1 MIAGKPRECLEPAR
15 CLPVHD
21 HADVLVAGGGPAG
34 IAAALSAARSGA
46 RVRLLEIHGC
56 LGGVWTAGLLSN
68 VIDWENKTGIMAEIV
83 AALDAQGARAK
94 PRGTYD
100 AEAMKRTLERLCL
113 DAGIHIR
120 LHTQVVAALC
130 DDHNRLTTVITES
143 KSGRQAWQAKVF
155 IDTTGDGDLAA
166 LAGCG
171 FDMGRP
177 RNGQTQPMSL
187 MALLAGIEADQI
199 RPFICGEQYG
209 HEVPKENLLA
219 ALHAAGIIPSY
230 DKPTLFRIYDNLFAL
245 MANHEYGMNGTD
257 ADDLTRATLKARAE
271 VNRIVDA
278 MRSLGGAWSA
288 LRLVATAEHIG
299 VRDGRRIHG
308 RYTVTVD
315 DLVRGVRHDDAAC
328 RATFCVDIH
337 STNPISGK
345 GFGAEGVKTIPY
357 DIPLR
362 ALIARDVDGLL
373 MAGRCIS
380 GDFLAHGSYRVT
392 GNAAAMGETAGLC
405 AARAART
412 NRLPHTIAFD
422 EIREEIRCASQIISE
437 HRTNQENQA
446 VATSIHTPA

>member
-1 MIAGKPRECLEPAR
+1 MIAGKSGECFEPVR

-46 RVRLLEIHGC
+46 RVRLLEVHGC
-56 LGGVWTAGLLSN
+56 LGGVWTAGLLCN
-68 VIDWENKTGIMAEIV
+68 VIDWKNKGGIMAEII

-100 AEAMKRTLERLCL
+100 AEAMKRILDRLCL

-120 LHTQVVAALC
+120 LHTQVVAAPC

-143 KSGRQAWQAKVF
+143 KSGREAWQAKVF

-177 RNGQTQPMSL
+177 CNGQTQPMSL
-187 MALLAGIEADQI
+187 MALLTGIEAEQV
-199 RPFICGEQYG
+199 RRFICGELFG
-209 HEVPKENLLA
+209 HKTPKENLLS
-219 ALHAAGIIPSY
+219 ALNSVGVVPSY
-230 DKPTLFRIYDNLFAL
+230 GNPTLFRIYDNLFAL
-245 MANHEYGMNGTD
+245 MANHEYGMKGTD
-257 ADDLTRATLKARAE
+257 ADDLTRATLEARAE
-271 VNRIVDA
+271 VNRIVET
-278 MRSLGGAWSA
+278 MRSLGDAWSA

-299 VRDGRRIHG
+299 VREGRRIHG
-308 RYTVTVD
+308 RYTVTMD
-315 DLVRGVRHDDAAC
+315 DLVRGVRHEDAVC

-337 STNPISGK
+337 STDPKSGK
-345 GFGAEGVKTIPY
+345 GFGAEGVKVIPY

-392 GNAAAMGETAGLC
+392 GNAVAMGEAAGVC
-405 AARAART
+405 AARAAMT
-412 NRLPHTIAFD
+412 NRLPHAVAYD
-422 EIREEIRCASQIISE
+422 EIRKEIDHSNKITSQLPA
-437 HRTNQENQA
+437 NQEHQA
-446 VATSIHTPA
+446 T